1 METHANIL
9 AWKIPWTKEP
19 GGLQSIRSQSQ
30 TQLSTGRE
38 RERTWGSSLGSVEET
53 SRRVYCPDSIAAGKR
68 DELEKRTI
76 KQNLQ

>member
-1 METHANIL
+1 MDKG
-9 AWKIPWTKEP
+9 AWWATVHKIAESDTTEHR
-19 GGLQSIRSQSQ
+19 Q
-30 TQLSTGRE
+30 RE